1 MWAIL
6 PAKNFS
12 HAKERLAPALQPAE
26 RQALFIA
33 MLEDVL
39 AAATDVAELEGVL
52 VLTRE
57 KKAADLAER
66 YGARV
71 ETETANDGQTA
82 AVSRAVEILVND
94 GADGI
99 LTLPGDTPNVI
110 ADEIIQILAR
120 HQTAPAMTI
129 VPSHDGRGSNCI
141 ALSPPAL
148 IPFRFGNDSFQPHLA
163 EAEARNVK
171 PTILKDLPGIALDID
186 TPSDLAALLET
197 TNATHARAYLEKSG
211 IAKRFATD
219 ARRPGAA

>member
-1 MWAIL
+1 
-6 PAKNFS
+6 
-12 HAKERLAPALQPAE
+12 
-26 RQALFIA
+26 
-33 MLEDVL
+33 
-39 AAATDVAELEGVL
+39 
-52 VLTRE
+52 
-57 KKAADLAER
+57 
-66 YGARV
+66 
-71 ETETANDGQTA
+71 
-82 AVSRAVEILVND
+82 
-94 GADGI
+94 
-99 LTLPGDTPNVI
+99 
-110 ADEIIQILAR
+110 
-120 HQTAPAMTI
+120 MTI

-163 EAEARNVK
+163 EAKARNVK